1 MKAISILCFLF
12 LLPSAEAGSAPRPQQ
27 DSTVLLWPEGAPQA
41 QGSEVTDKPALTL
54 HFPAEA
60 EATGA
65 AVIVNPGGGYNILA
79 SDHEGLQ
86 VARWLNSIGVT
97 AFVLRYRLKPV
108 YPPSTALLDAM
119 RAVRHVRHHADEYGI
134 SPNRIGMLGFSA
146 GGHLASATGTH
157 FDAGNSKSDDPV
169 ERMSSRPDFLVLVYA
184 VINSDLFRQS
194 RPDYVTTNTLVTANT
209 PPTFLVQTHEDSGV
223 SPNHSILFY
232 QALLKEKIP
241 AEMHIFGFGAHGL
254 GLAPGDP
261 DLVHWQPLL
270 ARWLRR
276 SGFLADGTRTAVRGS
291 VVLDGQPLFWGWVTL
306 IPEDDHAPIARAYV
320 HRQSTGEFEI
330 DQMHGPFPGRHRVEI
345 HVVSRDFS
353 TPKAGSYSINNAEK
367 YAHSA
372 PGSFAP
378 ILVDIVP
385 GEEIHLNFTTK

>member
-1 MKAISILCFLF
+1 
-12 LLPSAEAGSAPRPQQ
+12 
-27 DSTVLLWPEGAPQA
+27 LWPDGAPQA

-54 HFPAEA
+54 HFPAE
-60 EATGA
+60 EETTGA

-86 VARWLNSIGVT
+86 VARWLNSLGVT
-97 AFVLRYRLKPV
+97 AFVLRYRLKPA
-108 YPPSTALLDAM
+108 YPPSTALLDALW
-119 RAVRHVRHHADEYGI
+119 AVRYVRHHADEYSI

-146 GGHLASATGTH
+146 GGHLASAAGTH
-157 FDAGNSKSDDPV
+157 FDTGDPGSDDPV
-169 ERMSSRPDFLVLVYA
+169 ERVSSRPDFLVLVYA
-184 VINSDLFRQS
+184 VINSGLFRQN

-209 PPTFLVQTHEDSGV
+209 PPTFFVQTHEDSAV

-232 QALLKEKIP
+232 QALLREKIP

-261 DLVHWQPLL
+261 DLVQWQPLL

-276 SGFLADGTRTAVRGS
+276 SGFLADGTRTAVNGT
-291 VVLDGQPLFWGWVTL
+291 VLLDGKPLFWGWVTL

-320 HRQSTGEFEI
+320 HRKSTGEFTI
-330 DQMHGPFPGRHRVEI
+330 DQKHGPFPGKHRVEV

-353 TPKAGSYSINNAEK
+353 TPKAGSYSMENAEK
-367 YAHSA
+367 YTHPA
-372 PGSFAP
+372 PGSSAP

-385 GEEIHLNFTTK
+385 EEEIQLEITTN